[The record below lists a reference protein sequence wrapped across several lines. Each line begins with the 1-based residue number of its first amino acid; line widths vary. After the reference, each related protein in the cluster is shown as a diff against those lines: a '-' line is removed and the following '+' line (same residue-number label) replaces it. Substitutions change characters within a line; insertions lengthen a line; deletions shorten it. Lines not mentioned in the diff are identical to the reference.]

1 LWSLDLFRCES
12 ILLQSCWVMVIIDV
26 FSRRFVGFAVQR
38 GEADGPAVCRMFN
51 YARDKQG
58 LPKHLSTD
66 HDPRFRFHQWIAN
79 LRVLEI
85 EEVKSVPYVPVSH
98 PFVERM
104 IRTIRE
110 ELLDQVLFWNL
121 LDLERKLSAF
131 QTYYNRY
138 RVHSGIGGTPPEHV
152 HDRRRHC
159 TSSLGEIRWMSHCH
173 GIFDLPAA
181 A

>member
-1 LWSLDLFRCES
+1 
-12 ILLQSCWVMVIIDV
+12 
-26 FSRRFVGFAVQR
+26 
-38 GEADGPAVCRMFN
+38 
-51 YARDKQG
+51 
-58 LPKHLSTD
+58 
-66 HDPRFRFHQWIAN
+66 
-79 LRVLEI
+79 
-85 EEVKSVPYVPVSH
+85 VPVSH

-138 RVHSGIGGTPPEHV
+138 RVRRGIGGTPPEHV

>member
-1 LWSLDLFRCES
+1 
-12 ILLQSCWVMVIIDV
+12 MVIIDV

-38 GEADGPAVCRMFN
+38 GEVDGPAVCRMFN
-51 YARDKQG
+51 YAREKQG

-66 HDPRFRFHQWIAN
+66 HDPLFRFHRWLAN
-79 LRVLEI
+79 LRILEI

-138 RVHSGIGGTPPEHV
+138 RVHSGIGGIPPEHA
-152 HDRRRHC
+152 HDRRRYR
-159 TSSLGEIRWMSHCH
+159 TSTLGEFGGCPTAMAYSSCPLPHSVTIR
-173 GIFDLPAA
+173 LLQV
-181 A
+181 